1 MCLSRVDQRDG
12 PTLFSADL
20 TVCAAIPHLAPA
32 AVASLFLGALERA
45 GATIVST
52 LSHDFPGT
60 GLTCV
65 AILAESH
72 AVLHTWPETGTVN
85 VDIFSCTAR
94 LSGQAVI
101 DELARTFG
109 AAHIDIRETAR
120 ADGHRDA
127 PRTR

>member
-1 MCLSRVDQRDG
+1 MTRER
-12 PTLFSADL
+12 PTLVSADL
-20 TVCAAIPHLAPA
+20 TVCAAIPDLAPA
-32 AVASLFLGALERA
+32 TVTAMFLNALERA
-45 GATIVST
+45 GATIVNT
-52 LSHDFPGT
+52 LSHDFSGA

-94 LSGQAVI
+94 LSGRAVI

-109 AAHIDIRETAR
+109 AACIEVRETAR
-120 ADGHRDA
+120 ADGHRDTA
-127 PRTR
+127 RAS